1 MENKSTKRQKTAK
14 NMHKDSKKRAV
25 VMTMKNRYCDS
36 SFSLLL
42 MSLTRFERATPALGD
57 GPSAYIPY
65 QQG

>member
-1 MENKSTKRQKTAK
+1 
-14 NMHKDSKKRAV
+14 
-25 VMTMKNRYCDS
+25 MTMKNRYCDS